1 VNAVLT
7 LAAGAMLATVAWW
20 WSMRSVEGS
29 ARVAIVAVLG
39 VTAAAFNVVV
49 PIPSVEATTTI
60 VLCTALML
68 GARTGTA
75 AGLVAVV
82 ASSVTGGIGAWTIWQ
97 LAAVALVA
105 LVGSAL
111 ARSAATTDWFGPVRM
126 LLLASAGA
134 LAAAI
139 SDLVTTAGS
148 ISAYAPPGGGSIT
161 HQVVGAMLV
170 GAAFTLTHMVFSAVF
185 TAVAGPSLLHA
196 LGRARPRLDGGT
208 VVAC

>member
-7 LAAGAMLATVAWW
+7 LLAGTLVASLAGW

-60 VLCTALML
+60 VLCTALAL

-75 AGLVAVV
+75 AGLVAVI
-82 ASSVTGGIGAWTIWQ
+82 ASSVTGGVGTWTIWQ
-97 LAAVALVA
+97 LAAVALIA

-111 ARSAATTDWFGPVRM
+111 GRTGPWADWFAPARM
-126 LLLASAGA
+126 LGLAAAGA
-134 LAAAI
+134 IAAAI

-148 ISAYAPPGGGSIT
+148 ISAYAPPGGGSLE
-161 HQVVGAMLV
+161 HQVIGAMLI
-170 GAAFTLTHMVFSAVF
+170 GAAFTVTHMVFSALF

-196 LGRARPRLDGGT
+196 LGRARPRLDGG
-208 VVAC
+208 VVLAG

>member
-1 VNAVLT
+1 
-7 LAAGAMLATVAWW
+7 
-20 WSMRSVEGS
+20 MRSVEGS

-60 VLCTALML
+60 VLCTALAL

-75 AGLVAVV
+75 AGLVAVI
-82 ASSVTGGIGAWTIWQ
+82 ASSVTGGVGTWTIWQ
-97 LAAVALVA
+97 LAAVALIA

-111 ARSAATTDWFGPVRM
+111 GRTGPWADWFAPARM
-126 LLLASAGA
+126 LGLAAAGA
-134 LAAAI
+134 IAAAI

-148 ISAYAPPGGGSIT
+148 ISAYAPPGGGSLE
-161 HQVVGAMLV
+161 HQVIGAMLI
-170 GAAFTLTHMVFSAVF
+170 GAAFTVTHMVFSALF

-196 LGRARPRLDGGT
+196 LGRARPRLDGG
-208 VVAC
+208 VVLAG